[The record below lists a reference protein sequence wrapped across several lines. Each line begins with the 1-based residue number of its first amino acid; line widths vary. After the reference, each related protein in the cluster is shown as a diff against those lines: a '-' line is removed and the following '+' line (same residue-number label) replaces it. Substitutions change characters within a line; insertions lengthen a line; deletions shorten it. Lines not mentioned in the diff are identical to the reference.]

1 MGKYLED
8 KLSKMTRSELI
19 EFILYAESRYRYR
32 MTEALDGYELSKAVE
47 YSRAM
52 KPASTAYEKWMAAKG
67 ERVFFEGR
75 MKYKYHLKN
84 DKRLID
90 KISED
95 EKTTYTALIAKER
108 ELMDRYLNGDYQEEK
123 T

>member
-67 ERVFFEGR
+67 ERVFFEGQ

-90 KISED
+90 NISED
-95 EKTTYTALIAKER
+95 EKTTYTGLTCKEAEMR
-108 ELMDRYLNGDYQEEK
+108 DCYLEEK
-123 T
+123 RRIKEE